1 MTDLAIEVKDL
12 RKTYGE
18 VEAVR
23 GVSFEVASGEV
34 FGFLGPNGAGK
45 TTTINALC
53 TLAKPSSE
61 AEADPHARD
70 GPARPERPPGRN
82 GWGRPHP

>member
-23 GVSFEVASGEV
+23 GVSFEVASGEGLRLPRAQLRST
-34 FGFLGPNGAGK
+34 FRPTQPKGA
-45 TTTINALC
+45 
-53 TLAKPSSE
+53 S
-61 AEADPHARD
+61 
-70 GPARPERPPGRN
+70 
-82 GWGRPHP
+82 